1 MDIITQKTHE
11 KFLKEYFFILIRI
24 SPIKPQDHIGNESE
38 FGFEQ
43 GQTFTWSDV
52 LNKFRDAYMRHKVS
66 TS

>member
-1 MDIITQKTHE
+1 MKNSFKNI
-11 KFLKEYFFILIRI
+11 FLILIRI
-24 SPIKPQDHIGNESE
+24 SPIKPQDHIDNESA

-52 LNKFRDAYMRHKVS
+52 LNKFSDAYMRHKVS